1 MPSLDELKHID
12 ETHET
17 MLRRKAIVEL
27 AIDQHHVDGDGEV
40 EVDANAEVS
49 EGEDNGAY
57 VQAWVWVDF
66 SGTQLD
72 KEPT

>member
-27 AIDQHHVDGDGEV
+27 AIDQHHVDGEV

-66 SGTQLD
+66 SGTQFD

>member
-12 ETHET
+12 EAHET

-27 AIDQHHVDGDGEV
+27 AIDQHHVDGEV

-66 SGTQLD
+66 SGMQLD